1 MDDTPPAAGSAT
13 PPRDPLLQLVDE
25 INVFAGEVLE
35 QSESVRAWQER
46 CNLLLQGLRA
56 QHDKLLAGQGDT
68 AELLKANGRR
78 IEQMITALGTVGRGL
93 DNLGQQHGQV
103 ANRLEALSQ
112 VAAHPPA
119 ATPELR
125 RLVASLGDKIT
136 RLAAAQTE
144 MRDGMAKEIGGFTRA
159 LGELQH
165 KVWWSAAKASVLY
178 GLGRVAVLAFGLVL
192 VAAGAVLGGQYMH
205 MQDWFTMPPR
215 CASEPYA
222 TNLGPHGVWPISI
235 RMCIV
240 GPAEEGDRSLSE
252 LHVCAEPPFL
262 GKDAAGMTDRFCR
275 VLESV
280 PVQ

>member
-1 MDDTPPAAGSAT
+1 MDDTSPAAGSA
-13 PPRDPLLQLVDE
+13 PSPRDPLLQLVDE
-25 INVFAGEVLE
+25 INAFAGEVIE

-68 AELLKANGRR
+68 TELLKANARR
-78 IEQMITALGTVGRGL
+78 IEQMIAALGTVGRGL
-93 DNLGQQHGQV
+93 DSLGQQHGQV
-103 ANRLEALSQ
+103 ADRLEALRE
-112 VAAHPPA
+112 VAAQPPA

-125 RLVASLGDKIT
+125 RLVASLGDRIT

-159 LGELQH
+159 MGELQR
-165 KVWWSAAKASVLY
+165 KVWWSATTASVSY
-178 GLGRVAVLAFGLVL
+178 AFGRVVVLAFGLGL
-192 VAAGAVLGGQYMH
+192 MAAGVALGAGYMQI
-205 MQDWFTMPPR
+205 QDWFTLPPR

-235 RMCIV
+235 RLCIV

-252 LHVCAEPPFL
+252 LHLCAEPPFL
-262 GKDAAGMTDRFCR
+262 GKDAAGLSDRFCR